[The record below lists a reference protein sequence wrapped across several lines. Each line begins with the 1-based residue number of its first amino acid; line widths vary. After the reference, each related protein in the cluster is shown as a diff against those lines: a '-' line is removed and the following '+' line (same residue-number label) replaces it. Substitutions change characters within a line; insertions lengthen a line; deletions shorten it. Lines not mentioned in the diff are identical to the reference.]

1 MELKMATLYLTEQQT
16 LVKKE
21 GDTLVVHIPEN
32 KENGRSKRKVRVPLI
47 KIDRVVVQGNSTLT
61 SPAIAALM
69 ERHAEVTFLNRYGRF
84 QGHLAP
90 TFSKNGQLRL
100 AQTAAHHDPICHHH
114 LIQAFIIGKLQN
126 MRTML
131 MRANRKHRDN
141 PPANEVLSTAVDAL
155 QRSIQQ
161 SNQTPPDEV
170 MPDPS
175 QPQTNSAYGRLQG
188 LEGSGTAV
196 YFKCF
201 QHLLNEPELFNG
213 RTRRPP
219 RDPVNALLS
228 YGYTILLNQIM
239 SAICTVGLDP
249 YIGYLHNT
257 KYGKPA
263 LALDL
268 MEEFRPLIVDSVV
281 ISIFN
286 NGILQRKHFNE
297 ELGGS
302 YRLNEYGRR
311 IFLTKLEARFDET
324 ITHPTFNY
332 KATYRR
338 CLELQA
344 RLLAKY
350 LIAEIPTYP
359 PFTVR

>member
-1 MELKMATLYLTEQQT
+1 MEIQMATLYLTEQQT
-16 LVKKE
+16 IVKKD
-21 GDTLVVHIPEN
+21 GDTLLVVIPED
-32 KENGRSKRKVRVPLI
+32 KEKNRLKKKVRVPLI

-69 ERHAEVTFLNRYGRF
+69 EHRAEVTFLNQYGRF
-84 QGHLAP
+84 QGHLTPA
-90 TFSKNGQLRL
+90 FSKNGQMRL
-100 AQTAAHHDPICHHH
+100 AQTAAHHDPIRHHH
-114 LIQAFIIGKLQN
+114 LTQTFVRGKLHN
-126 MRTML
+126 MRIML
-131 MRANRKHRDN
+131 MRANRKRQKDTRPHN
-141 PPANEVLSTAVDAL
+141 AIAAAVAGIKQTITDVQATTPDA
-155 QRSIQQ
+155 
-161 SNQTPPDEV
+161 V

-175 QPQTNSAYGRLQG
+175 HPQTNSVYGRLQG
-188 LEGSGTAV
+188 LEGSGTAR
-196 YFKCF
+196 YFNCY
-201 QHLLNEPELFNG
+201 QHLLNKPDLFNG

-219 RDPVNALLS
+219 RDPANALLS
-228 YGYTILLNQIM
+228 YGYTILLNQIT

-249 YIGYLHNT
+249 YIGYLHST

-268 MEEFRPLIVDSVV
+268 MEEFRPLIVDSTV

-286 NGILQRKHFNE
+286 NNILQAKHFKE

-302 YRLNEYGRR
+302 YRLNDYGRR
-311 IFLTKLEARFDET
+311 TFLTKLEARFDET

-332 KATYRR
+332 KTTYRR
-338 CLELQA
+338 SLELQA

-350 LIAEIPTYP
+350 LMDEIPAYP

>member
-1 MELKMATLYLTEQQT
+1 MATLYLTEQQT

-21 GDTLVVHIPEN
+21 GDTLVVHIPED
-32 KENGRSKRKVRVPLI
+32 KEQKRPKKKVRVPLI

-69 ERHAEVTFLNRYGRF
+69 EHHAEVTFLNYHGRF
-84 QGHLAP
+84 QGHLTP
-90 TFSKNGQLRL
+90 IFSKNGQLRL
-100 AQTAAHHDPICHHH
+100 AQTAAHHDPIRQHH
-114 LIQAFIIGKLQN
+114 LIQSFVQGKLHN
-126 MRTML
+126 MRIML
-131 MRANRKHRDN
+131 LRANRKRKKEPITRATN
-141 PPANEVLSTAVDAL
+141 ALKKTIATVQGTQPDA
-155 QRSIQQ
+155 
-161 SNQTPPDEV
+161 T
-170 MPDPS
+170 MPNPS
-175 QPQTNSAYGRLQG
+175 QPQTDSIYGRLQG
-188 LEGSGTAV
+188 LEGSGTAH
-196 YFKCF
+196 YFNSF
-201 QHLLNEPELFNG
+201 QHLLNKPNLFNG

-228 YGYTILLNQIM
+228 YGYTILLNQIL

-249 YIGYLHNT
+249 YIGYLHST

-281 ISIFN
+281 ITLFN
-286 NGILQRKHFNE
+286 NSILKEKHFKK

-302 YRLNEYGRR
+302 YRLNNYGRR
-311 IFLTKLEARFDET
+311 TFLTKLEARFDET

-338 CLELQA
+338 SLELQT

-350 LIAEIPTYP
+350 LQNEIPTYP

>member
-1 MELKMATLYLTEQQT
+1 MELQMATLYLTEQQT

-32 KENGRSKRKVRVPLI
+32 KETGAEKRKVRVPLI

-69 ERHAEVTFLNRYGRF
+69 ERHAEVTFLNQYGRF
-84 QGHLAP
+84 QGHLTP

-100 AQTAAHHDPICHHH
+100 AQTAAHHHPARSHH
-114 LIQAFIIGKLQN
+114 LTRAFIAGKLHN

-131 MRANRKHRDN
+131 MRANRKRRDN
-141 PPANEVLSTAVDAL
+141 PVVHDAITTAVAA
-155 QRSIQQ
+155 IQQ
-161 SNQTPPDEV
+161 TIHQTNQIDPDPA

-175 QPQTNSAYGRLQG
+175 QPQANSAYGRLQG
-188 LEGSGTAV
+188 YEGSGTAH
-196 YFKCF
+196 YFNCF
-201 QHLLNEPELFNG
+201 KHLLNEPDLFNG
-213 RTRRPP
+213 RSRRPP

-281 ISIFN
+281 ISVFN
-286 NGILQRKHFNE
+286 NGIIQRKHFSE
-297 ELGGS
+297 ELGGA
-302 YRLNEYGRR
+302 YRLNDYGRR
-311 IFLTKLEARFDET
+311 TFLTKLEARFDET

-338 CLELQA
+338 SLELQA

-350 LIAEIPTYP
+350 LMSEIPAYP

>member
-1 MELKMATLYLTEQQT
+1 MATLYLTEQQT

-21 GDTLVVHIPEN
+21 GDTLVVHIPED
-32 KENGRSKRKVRVPLI
+32 KETNRPKKKVRVPLI

-69 ERHAEVTFLNRYGRF
+69 EQHAEVTFLNRYGRF

-100 AQTAAHHDPICHHH
+100 AQTAAHHNPITHHH
-114 LIQAFIIGKLQN
+114 FTQAFVQGKLQN

-131 MRANRKHRDN
+131 MRANRKRQ
-141 PPANEVLSTAVDAL
+141 NEQITTAVAAL
-155 QRSIQQ
+155 KQTIQDVDK
-161 SNQTPPDEV
+161 TIPDPE
-170 MPDPS
+170 MPDPAH
-175 QPQTNSAYGRLQG
+175 PQTNSVYGRLQG
-188 LEGSGTAV
+188 LEGSGTAH
-196 YFKCF
+196 YFSSF
-201 QHLLNEPELFNG
+201 QHLLNDPTLFNG

-249 YIGYLHNT
+249 YIGYLHT
-257 KYGKPA
+257 SQYGKPA

-268 MEEFRPLIVDSVV
+268 MEEFRPLIVDSTV
-281 ISIFN
+281 IAIFN
-286 NGILQRKHFNE
+286 NNILHGKHFTE
-297 ELGGS
+297 ELGGAQ
-302 YRLNEYGRR
+302 RLTDNGRR

-332 KATYRR
+332 KVTYRR
-338 CLELQA
+338 SLELQA
-344 RLLAKY
+344 RLLAKT
-350 LIAEIPTYP
+350 LLQEIPAYP

>member
-1 MELKMATLYLTEQQT
+1 MEINMATLYLTEQQT

-21 GDTLVVHIPEN
+21 GDTLVVHIPADEQ
-32 KENGRSKRKVRVPLI
+32 SKRPKKKVRVPLI

-90 TFSKNGQLRL
+90 IFSKNGQLRL
-100 AQTAAHHDPICHHH
+100 AQTAAHHDPVKHHH
-114 LIQAFIIGKLQN
+114 LTQAFVVGKLQN

-131 MRANRKHRDN
+131 MRANRKRKNHQIT
-141 PPANEVLSTAVDAL
+141 AAVAALKQTIAGVLAT
-155 QRSIQQ
+155 Q
-161 SNQTPPDEV
+161 PDPE
-170 MPDPS
+170 MPDPVN
-175 QPQTNSAYGRLQG
+175 PQADSVYGRLQG
-188 LEGSGTAV
+188 YEGGGTAH
-196 YFKCF
+196 YFNCF
-201 QHLLNEPELFNG
+201 RHLLTDPDLFNG

-228 YGYTILLNQIM
+228 YGYTILLNQII

-249 YIGYLHNT
+249 YVGYLHT
-257 KYGKPA
+257 SQYGKPA

-281 ISIFN
+281 IAIFN
-286 NGILQRKHFNE
+286 NGILGRKHFQE
-297 ELGGS
+297 ELGGA
-302 YRLNEYGRR
+302 YRLNNYGRR
-311 IFLTKLEARFDET
+311 TFLAKLEARFDET

-338 CLELQA
+338 SLELQA
-344 RLLAKY
+344 RLLAKTVTD
-350 LIAEIPTYP
+350 EIPAYP
-359 PFTVR
+359 PFITR